1 MEKKSNGRGSKQCR
15 LYKFCSPSLQFRFV
29 KKPSLSSLL
38 GFLLPVAHQHSP
50 LKCMSVSRDFSC
62 HRRRASR
69 CVRRPFDRAHRVDV
83 ETDLTDRLTSDAAV
97 PLT

>member
-1 MEKKSNGRGSKQCR
+1 M
-15 LYKFCSPSLQFRFV
+15 
-29 KKPSLSSLL
+29 SLSTVSNRKEALSSRLL
-38 GFLLPVAHQHSP
+38 GFLLPMSHQHSP
-50 LKCMSVSRDFSC
+50 VKCMNVSRDFSC